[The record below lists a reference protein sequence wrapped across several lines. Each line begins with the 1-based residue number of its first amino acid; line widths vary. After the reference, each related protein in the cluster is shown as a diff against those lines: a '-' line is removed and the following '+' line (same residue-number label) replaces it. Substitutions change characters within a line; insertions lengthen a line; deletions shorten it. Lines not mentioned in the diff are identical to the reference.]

1 MILEINSLGRQSS
14 DALVRLPIV
23 LLRIHVTLE
32 HGIST
37 LALSLTELALLIEAQ
52 LLFEHETGHL
62 DAFKAVERGVWL
74 VLIECLLVSGSLALV
89 TRSCLVVE

>member
-1 MILEINSLGRQSS
+1 MILEINSLSRQSS

-37 LALSLTELALLIEAQ
+37 LALSLTKLALLIEAQ
-52 LLFEHETGHL
+52 LLFEHETCHL
-62 DAFKAVERGVWL
+62 DTFEAVEGCVGL
-74 VLIECLLVSGSLALV
+74 VLIESLLVSSSLALV